1 MYFNYP
7 IEPVDTSTIDLD
19 IALTLNNGHTWY
31 DGTGNIKYIS
41 HINNNNEMVIFLST
55 DTSLPTIAVGDT
67 IYPDSISIKDE
78 RNYSYLRKPII
89 ITGTFDPSGISQ
101 PPAVSY
107 QPSAELTIDYE
118 ISTMNLFYSIPENQ
132 QTELTI
138 YDITG
143 REVTNK
149 THNKQGTYKLN
160 LSTYPKGIYFI
171 NLKTETNTIS
181 RKIIIF

>member
-1 MYFNYP
+1 
-7 IEPVDTSTIDLD
+7 
-19 IALTLNNGHTWY
+19 
-31 DGTGNIKYIS
+31 
-41 HINNNNEMVIFLST
+41 
-55 DTSLPTIAVGDT
+55 
-67 IYPDSISIKDE
+67 
-78 RNYSYLRKPII
+78 
-89 ITGTFDPSGISQ
+89 
-101 PPAVSY
+101 
-107 QPSAELTIDYE
+107 
-118 ISTMNLFYSIPENQ
+118 MNLFYSIPENQ